1 MVTVDMPLGGKRE
14 RDYRRDF
21 ALPFAFTLR
30 NVLDLASHPRWAL
43 ALARH
48 GLPVLENLV
57 GLARA
62 GSDISAIASSVG
74 RDYDSGF
81 DWQGL
86 LALRERWRRRLLV
99 KGILH
104 PADAER
110 AASIGCD
117 GGVVSNHDGRQ
128 LDGAVASLD
137 ALPAIA
143 AAVGDRIDV
152 LLDSGVRRGSDIV
165 KALALGAQAVM
176 IGRATLYGAS
186 VAGEAGARRALEI
199 LADELAG
206 TMRLC
211 GASSIARIDA
221 GLIA

>member
-1 MVTVDMPLGGKRE
+1 MAPAAGHQALVVTVDMPIGGKRE

-21 ALPFAFTLR
+21 AIPFAFTLR
-30 NVLDLASHPRWAL
+30 NLLDFASRPRWAL

-57 GLARA
+57 GLARS

-74 RDYDSGF
+74 RDYNSGF
-81 DWQGL
+81 DWQQL
-86 LALRERWRRRLLV
+86 QSLRERWRRRLLV

-110 AASIGCD
+110 AVASI
-117 GGVVSNHDGRQ
+117 
-128 LDGAVASLD
+128 D

-152 LLDSGVRRGSDIV
+152 LLDGGVRRGSDIV
-165 KALALGAQAVM
+165 KTLALGAQAVM
-176 IGRATLYGAS
+176 IGRATLDGAS
-186 VAGEAGARRALEI
+186 AAGEAGARRALEI
-199 LADELAG
+199 LTDELARA
-206 TMRLC
+206 MRLC
-211 GASSIARIDA
+211 GARSIAQIDA
-221 GLIA
+221 SLIA